1 MSAKRT
7 VMAHMIPYYPSI
19 DASRRVAAALIDG
32 GAAYLELQ
40 FPYSDPTADGPAIQG
55 ACATALDAGF
65 RVAEGWTFVEEL
77 VRGGAPPIFL
87 MSYAGLVYA
96 QGVERFVEKAAEV
109 GVTGL
114 IIPDLPLDSDE
125 GLFAAGRRTGVQ
137 VVPVISM
144 GAPEGRIALVEGA
157 GATYIYA
164 TLRRGITGSKTEI
177 GRENSAF
184 IQRLSDSGA
193 RVLAG
198 FGIATGDQ
206 VEAVVRHAH
215 AAVVGSAF
223 VREIAASPADP
234 YPGVLALARHLT
246 GMS

>member
-1 MSAKRT
+1 
-7 VMAHMIPYYPSI
+7 MIPYYPNLA
-19 DASRRVAAALIDG
+19 ASRRVAAALIEG

-55 ACATALDAGF
+55 ACATALDEGF
-65 RVAEGWTFVEEL
+65 RVAEGWNFVREL
-77 VRGGAPPIFL
+77 VAEGAPPIFL

-96 QGVERFVEKAAEV
+96 QGVDRFVETAAEA

-125 GLFAAGRRTGVQ
+125 GLFAAGRRAGVQ

-157 GATYIYA
+157 GAAYIYA

-177 GRENSAF
+177 GTENSAF
-184 IQRLSDSGA
+184 IQRLTDSGA

-198 FGIATGDQ
+198 FGIATSEQ
-206 VEAVVRHAH
+206 VEAVVHHAH

-223 VREIAASPADP
+223 VREIAAAPADP
-234 YPGVLALARHLT
+234 YPGVLALARQLT